1 MVLTAAPEFTTEPMA
16 TVPSWQLRQSRESPS
31 GGFCGVD
38 LMVGDDGSV
47 YVATDDNVWF
57 QSGT

>member
-16 TVPSWQLRQSRESPS
+16 TVPSWQLRQSLESPS

-38 LMVGDDGSV
+38 FMVDDDGRV
-47 YVATDDNVWF
+47 YVAVVDSEWF